1 MAMEVSAVRRHMPR
15 ILVILL
21 LLAAGGVLGGS
32 LLRDTHP
39 RAEII
44 GWSIGL
50 LFAFLAAFAAAHVFS
65 GERDE
70 G

>member
-1 MAMEVSAVRRHMPR
+1 MAMEVSAVRAHMPR

-21 LLAAGGVLGGS
+21 LLAAGGIIAGS
-32 LLRDTHP
+32 LLRNTHP

-50 LFAFLAAFAAAHVFS
+50 LFAFLAAFAAAHVFA
-65 GERDE
+65 GKRDE
-70 G
+70 